1 MKRPEV
7 PALTSVR
14 VVSHGSATTL
24 VAEVLL
30 TAVVAAT
37 VVFFVGIVVKRP
49 TDGATFFFRAA
60 FGEYVERP
68 AGTTGDGVTVFPAMP
83 VVRDPGPTGSLAS
96 TPRLETAEVD
106 IVPDVAAFAR
116 DVLGANASSAG
127 SADDA
132 LVDVDTA
139 LRLGLSVG
147 DSVVLNA
154 LVVGAD
160 RVAMA
165 RVAGLISPYVT
176 PTDQTTGLVVFP
188 AARADAGFVADVAPF
203 FGGDAQP
210 RARLY
215 RPNATGQ
222 ADVVDRSGAAW
233 SFVAQLFGADMLA
246 ALGGIAVFAG
256 VLWVAVASRLIGRAI
271 RQATPAAA
279 VLVALGES
287 PARARRAALAM
298 PLLALLAGQVLGVA
312 LVGSVVF
319 PLVLRLT
326 LQPPAIGLILVVLTA
341 LSVLM
346 IALATRVVGEALGP
360 YHLVRSLSGE
370 DEPL

>member
-1 MKRPEV
+1 MKRPEI
-7 PALTSVR
+7 PSLTSVR
-14 VVSHGSATTL
+14 VVSHGSAKTL
-24 VAEVLL
+24 IVEIVL
-30 TAVVAAT
+30 TAIVAAT
-37 VVFFVGIVVKRP
+37 VVFFVAIVAKRP
-49 TDGATFFFRAA
+49 TDGARFFFRAA

-96 TPRLETAEVD
+96 TTRLETIEVA
-106 IVPDVAAFAR
+106 IVTDVAAFAR
-116 DVLGANASSAG
+116 DVLGGNASSAG

-147 DSVVLNA
+147 DSVVLDT

-160 RVAMA
+160 RVATA
-165 RVAGLISPYVT
+165 RVGGLISPYVS
-176 PTDQTTGLVVFP
+176 PTDHSTGLVIFP
-188 AARADAGFVADVAPF
+188 AARADAGFVAGVAQF
-203 FGGDAQP
+203 FIGDAQP
-210 RARLY
+210 RVRLY
-215 RPNATGQ
+215 RSHATGQ
-222 ADVVDRSGAAW
+222 AEAVDRTWAAW

-256 VLWVAVASRLIGRAI
+256 VLWVSVASRLISRAI

-287 PARARRAALAM
+287 PVRARRAALSM
-298 PLLALLAGQVLGVA
+298 PLLALLAGQILGVA

-326 LQPPAIGLILVVLTA
+326 LQLPAIFLVLVVLMV

-360 YHLVRSLSGE
+360 HHLVRSLSGG
-370 DEPL
+370 DTAS